1 MRGITKPM
9 LDHYS
14 KRLIEERYK
23 AIKPFL
29 VNEQLKRVFA
39 ASEAKAIGYGGVTI
53 LHEITGLNRQT
64 IKRGLEEIENA
75 DDLDLTRIRKEGGGR
90 KRIEEV
96 HEGIKERLE
105 EILNSST
112 CGDPQSALKW
122 CKKSLH
128 NLADE
133 LTKEGY
139 PVSHMTVHSMLNEM
153 GYSMQ
158 GNRKAIEGNSQHP
171 DRNDQF
177 LIISQ
182 KVNEFQD
189 KELPVI
195 SVDTKKKE
203 LVGNYMNGGRE
214 YCPKG
219 KPTEVNGHDF
229 EDKKKGS
236 VRPYGVYDITNK
248 QGWVNVGTDKDTAEF
263 AAESIRRW
271 WYKIGSVNYPDSK
284 AMLIT
289 ADGGGS
295 NSSRTR
301 LWKYELQKLVDEI
314 NVEISVCHYP
324 PGTSKWNKIEHQ
336 MFSHISQNWRG
347 RPLISHEVIINLI
360 GSTTTKKGL
369 KIECELDENKYETGI
384 KITDEQMDSINIV
397 RDEILGNWNYT
408 IKPSAGK

>member
-1 MRGITKPM
+1 M

-23 AIKPFL
+23 AMKPFL

-39 ASEAKAIGYGGVTI
+39 ASEAKAIGYGGITI

-105 EILNSST
+105 ELLNSST

-171 DRNDQF
+171 DRNEQF
-177 LIISQ
+177 LIINQ

-195 SVDTKKKE
+195 SIDTKKKE
-203 LVGNYMNGGRE
+203 LVGNYMNDGRE
-214 YCPKG
+214 YSPKG
-219 KPTEVNGHDF
+219 EPTEVNGHDF

-271 WYKIGSVNYPDSK
+271 WYKIGSINYPDSK
-284 AMLIT
+284 EMLIT

-369 KIECELDENKYETGI
+369 KIECELDENKYKAGI

-397 RDEILGNWNYT
+397 RYEKLGNWNYT
-408 IKPSAGK
+408 IKPSTERRTS